1 MASIGNFLLPVAWK
15 TSQLENSDGF
25 ISTAFY
31 KVDYST
37 SIGTISDMLNNT
49 IYEISISII
58 TPFDN
63 NSTISVGTDEDINA
77 LISSSSNDTSIV
89 AEYCDDTI
97 SYKVNDIIKIF
108 VSGNPTQ
115 GEAII
120 KLVYRRN

>member
-1 MASIGNFLLPVAWK
+1 
-15 TSQLENSDGF
+15 
-25 ISTAFY
+25 
-31 KVDYST
+31 
-37 SIGTISDMLNNT
+37 MLNNT